1 METEMETTPERVV
14 EKTVHFQASRERVWM
29 AITDP
34 AELAM
39 WFGDEAELDL
49 RVGGDGAMTWENH
62 GRYEMRVEE
71 VDAPR
76 RLVWSWVGGGGVAFD
91 DAQTTRVE
99 WELTT
104 RTREDGGTT
113 LVPTRVRL
121 PQRPRPWAERPRVG
135 RGARGVGATAG
146 SLTMRQG

>member
-49 RVGGDGAMTWENH
+49 RVGRDGAMTWENH

-104 RTREDGGTT
+104 REDGGTT
-113 LVPTRVRL
+113 LYLRESGFL
-121 PQRPRPWAERPRVG
+121 NDHD
-135 RGARGVGATAG
+135 RGQNDHGWDEELGELVQLLAP
-146 SLTMRQG
+146 